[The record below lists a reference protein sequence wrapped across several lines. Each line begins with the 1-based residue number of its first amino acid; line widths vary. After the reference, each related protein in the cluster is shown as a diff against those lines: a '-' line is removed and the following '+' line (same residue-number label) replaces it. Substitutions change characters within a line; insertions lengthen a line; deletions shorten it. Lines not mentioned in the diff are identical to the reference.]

1 VSVTPANGV
10 VQEPFVGSTPFW
22 VMIGG
27 IIAAA
32 LCCIFIVAV
41 LLAIRRVRQKERDR
55 APPAVEDADVGAKM
69 TPLKPRYSS
78 AELKGIVDRLVAV
91 EDVSS
96 TTDLGDAPS
105 SEAPDV
111 RTTAFLGDGEYED
124 ESDGGGAVAAR
135 GRNGRAAAA
144 AAAAASSSSSEGG
157 TVEVRIRPV
166 MDEGTLQRA
175 TIANVIEITES
186 DEENDADARRV
197 SAVIVP
203 VHTGFDFDDDDD
215 DSDNA
220 VITISRV
227 GSIEPVRASQRHRSS
242 KKSRKSRK

>member
-1 VSVTPANGV
+1 MTGRTTTVDVSSADV

-32 LCCIFIVAV
+32 LCCIFIIAA
-41 LLAIRRVRQKERDR
+41 LLAIRRVKEKERDN
-55 APPAVEDADVGAKM
+55 APPAVEDVDVGASM
-69 TPLKPRYSS
+69 TPLKPRYSN
-78 AELKGIVDRLVAV
+78 AQLRGIADQLVAV

-111 RTTAFLGDGEYED
+111 RSTAFLGDGEYED
-124 ESDGGGAVAAR
+124 ASDDDRGAALAR
-135 GRNGRAAAA
+135 GRKADD
-144 AAAAASSSSSEGG
+144 SSSEGG
-157 TVEVRIRPV
+157 TVELRIRPV
-166 MDEGTLQRA
+166 MGEGTLQRA

-186 DEENDADARRV
+186 DDDENDDDARRV
-197 SAVIVP
+197 STVIVP
-203 VHTGFDFDDDDD
+203 VHADGFDDDD

-227 GSIEPVRASQRHRSS
+227 GSIEPVKPSERNRS
-242 KKSRKSRK
+242 KKSRKQRK